1 MLMPMTGNIGQIIG
15 PMIGMM
21 LLLHGNTPYTD
32 CLLGGFLADPVNA
45 YPGLFGKNSFF
56 GGADGVWWMIKWP
69 YALPN
74 LVSACFLI
82 GSALVVVMGLEEVS
96 H

>member
-1 MLMPMTGNIGQIIG
+1 
-15 PMIGMM
+15 
-21 LLLHGNTPYTD
+21 
-32 CLLGGFLADPVNA
+32 
-45 YPGLFGKNSFF
+45 
-56 GGADGVWWMIKWP
+56 MIKWP

-96 H
+96 HYLISFTLKLSNLID